1 MYLLQSGEGTPMF
14 DRSSYVTIQTTPQGQ
29 LLQLPS
35 PRARLLALPA
45 PTPTITGFLADG
57 LPTILKT
64 PRFPRTVAEFEAM
77 MRAIGYQT
85 PAEMDAE
92 LAACFARSDAR
103 IERFIQSYAAR
114 GGYDHGYPTH

>member
-1 MYLLQSGEGTPMF
+1 MYLLVREKEHMLDFSH
-14 DRSSYVTIQTTPQGQ
+14 YVTISTSQGR
-29 LLQLPS
+29 LLQAPP

-45 PTPTITGFLADG
+45 PTPKITGFLADG
-57 LPTILKT
+57 LPAILKT

-77 MRAIGYQT
+77 MYAIGYQT

-103 IERFIQSYAAR
+103 IERFIQSYAAQ
-114 GGYDHGYPTH
+114 GGYDHASYSC